1 MTHLEEE
8 SGHDSY
14 HNEPTILDP
23 DQPMDVDH
31 FQDEVDAKDM
41 LNSADL
47 ACDINQVTICFPLYP
62 LTVFINRGLFCF

>member
-1 MTHLEEE
+1 MAHLEEE
-8 SGHDSY
+8 GHDSY
-14 HNEPTILDP
+14 HNESTILDP

-31 FQDEVDAKDM
+31 SQDEVDAKDM

-47 ACDINQVTICFPLYP
+47 AFDINQVTICFPLYP